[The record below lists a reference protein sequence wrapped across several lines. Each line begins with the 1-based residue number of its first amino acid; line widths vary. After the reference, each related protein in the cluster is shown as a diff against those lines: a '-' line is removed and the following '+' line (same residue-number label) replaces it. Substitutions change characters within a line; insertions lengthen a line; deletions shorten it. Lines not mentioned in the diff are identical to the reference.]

1 MKRFATGM
9 LSFTGAL
16 IATLIHGIVLALVD
30 GGLSILLP
38 HIPVSGEIAIYAVA
52 LLMTIVSYGA
62 SAWVAHFFTC
72 IYCIKLPRVN
82 EEGIRLWLLFTVG
95 IKLFTLFGQGLPLIP
110 VALSAVLSY
119 IVSHMFIWRRRANL
133 DLNKP
138 VAEPTQEE
146 DVPADS
152 FSSPDHLPSTLT
164 RSVKVT
170 KE

>member
-1 MKRFATGM
+1 MNRFATGM
-9 LSFTGAL
+9 LSVLGAV
-16 IATLIHGIVLALVD
+16 IATIVHGVTVALVD
-30 GGLSILLP
+30 LLSGVLMLYLP
-38 HIPVSGEIAIYAVA
+38 ISGDLMAYSTMVVFTFATYAV
-52 LLMTIVSYGA
+52 GA
-62 SAWVAHFFTC
+62 WAAHFCLCLF
-72 IYCIKLPRVN
+72 CIKLPRAN